1 MSNTNFYKG
10 FNLAHSYKLYREEV
24 KYLESLI
31 CYTREEEDSGQIP
44 YWLRHDYTSIRDTA
58 IRTIGYIRCLWDFE
72 VIEEDALEEFYYA
85 YSLMAREAEERIDEL
100 SEEE

>member
-10 FNLAHSYKLYREEV
+10 FNLAHSYELYRNEV

-31 CYTREEEDSGQIP
+31 CFTREEEERGQIP
-44 YWLRHDYTSIRDTA
+44 YWLKRDYTSIGATA

-72 VIEEDALEEFYYA
+72 VIEEDTLEEFYYA

-100 SEEE
+100 SEE